1 MREVFDFVNNNG
13 FWVAVILVVAVSA
26 WFKYRRYELRVHS
39 EMRAA
44 QMEHERRMK
53 ELELEK
59 AKLEAERSKQ
69 EAKV

>member
-1 MREVFDFVNNNG
+1 MREIFDFVNNNG
-13 FWVAVILVVAVSA
+13 FWVAVILVVAVGA
-26 WFKYRRYELRVHS
+26 WFKYRRYELQVHS
-39 EMRAA
+39 EMQAA

-59 AKLEAERSKQ
+59 AKLEVERSKQ